1 MRTRAKL
8 ITSAV
13 LVLGLVLGSLLGGVL
28 RDGDAASGA
37 LPASSGS
44 TAFAAD
50 RVLTGIASA
59 GGGADVRELERTV
72 RAEPE
77 RRTVA
82 RTARLRVPAAL
93 ARDGRR
99 LQPASLRGRAPARAA
114 PRPAGP
120 ARRDGPRLARADPT
134 RLSLRARPR
143 STRPAPRTVER
154 PRLRGRRR
162 RADRA
167 RPLRGGVPRL
177 RADGR
182 APAERG
188 LLRPD
193 RVRP

>member
-59 GGGADVRELERTV
+59 GGGVDVRELERTV
-72 RAEPE
+72 RAEPNDGRSLVLLGYAYQQRWRE
-77 RRTVA
+77 
-82 RTARLRVPAAL
+82 TADASNLPRSEAAL
-93 ARDGRR
+93 RRALRLDPKDPLAVTGLGSLALIRHDFRSALDLGR
-99 LQPASLRGRAPARAA
+99 Q
-114 PRPAGP
+114 
-120 ARRDGPRLARADPT
+120 
-134 RLSLRARPR
+134 
-143 STRPAPRTVER
+143 RPAPRAVER

-167 RPLRGGVPRL
+167 RTLRGGVPRL

-182 APAERG
+182 SPAERC
-188 LLRPD
+188 LLCPD